1 MKRLESS
8 GVRAIKGVGGLNRS
22 EVGRPSRNNSA
33 NCNVF
38 PLGVDT
44 LKTQILARLKI
55 EDDNAS
61 GYIHFPDFLDEE
73 FFLQLSSEKL
83 VKRYVKGIP
92 KFEFKRLRPRNEAL
106 DLMVYNLAC
115 FRSLNA
121 NMEIIQKKLET
132 IREPETRNKTKK
144 RNFVTNW

>member
-1 MKRLESS
+1 M
-8 GVRAIKGVGGLNRS
+8 
-22 EVGRPSRNNSA
+22 GRPSSNNSA
-33 NCNVF
+33 KCNVF
-38 PLGVDT
+38 PIGVDT

-73 FFLQLSSEKL
+73 FFLQLTAEKL

-92 KFEFKRLRPRNEAL
+92 KMEFKRLRPRNEAL

-121 NMEIIQKKLET
+121 NFNMIQKRLDT
-132 IREPETRNKTKK
+132 VREKTPEQRHRKHQ
-144 RNFVTNW
+144 RNFITQW

>member
-1 MKRLESS
+1 M
-8 GVRAIKGVGGLNRS
+8 
-22 EVGRPSRNNSA
+22 
-33 NCNVF
+33 
-38 PLGVDT
+38 DT

-83 VKRYVKGIP
+83 IKRYVKGIP

-106 DLMVYNLAC
+106 DLLVYNLAC

-121 NMEIIQKKLET
+121 NMEMIQKKLET
-132 IREPETRNKTKK
+132 IREPENRNKRTK